1 MRRISLF
8 GILYPSV
15 RHFGDV
21 ITSQA
26 GMETMMRVCAILL
39 WAFMARG
46 VLAEAAGVPRPLG
59 PWSLRFALPPDHKPE
74 WSAKGYTCHWKILWA
89 DKERPQVRIQDNAQ
103 GHYRGY
109 VLVGRAFEIPQRL
122 PAEMKVGFRYMT
134 CCPADK
140 PPFERSGHVLMLIL
154 TPEQWA
160 KIADDPAKSEKL
172 NLWRSREF
180 AEYTENVH
188 RGPQDA
194 KEWTAWT
201 SAGLVHALR
210 RHAGKS
216 LVFVMAWGAYH
227 YHLAEWGAFDDF
239 QFTYRT
245 EVDMVREFFGSL
257 KLDLPGLAQVKAA
270 VEANDIASA
279 KRSLVAY
286 MKQRPEPTPPP
297 IDGRTDPRSIA
308 AADEIVGHVFRLVG
322 CPPHELGRKIKWN
335 EDPFDYD
342 QWAIALNRHS
352 HWRTLGRAYTGTKDE
367 KYAREFVAQL
377 TGWIDAMPVRIGSH
391 WIQGVTPEATL
402 SLDAGIRMGQTWFPA
417 YYHFLH
423 SPSFTVD
430 AHVAMLRS
438 FRDHALYLMDP
449 RHFKHGSN
457 WGMMELNGLYHIGVM
472 LPEFREAETWRKT
485 AIERMQGELDYQFY
499 PDGAQTE
506 LTPGYHG
513 VSVGNACGVLDLA
526 KRTGAPLP
534 DGMEAKLE
542 RTFEYYLR
550 IMKPDRRTPA
560 LNDSGRGGVARWLT
574 LGAQYFPHRDDF
586 TYAATNGRQGRQ
598 PEFTSCRLDHAGWCV
613 MRTGWTPEAKY
624 LLLDA
629 GPFGTGHQH
638 EDKLH
643 LIVHAFGRTVVTEPG
658 TYSYDASDWR
668 KYVLATRGHNTV
680 LVDGM
685 EQNRCRQ
692 RDTWR
697 AQQPLADRWLTTP
710 EVDYAEGTY
719 SDGYGPKVDKT
730 VTHTR
735 RVLFV
740 KPHYWIVIDELKP
753 KDDKPHVYESLF
765 HLDAATATV
774 APDTLVVR
782 TDNPTG
788 GNVAIVPLIRDG
800 LSVDI
805 VKGQTE
811 PVVQGWLPTGKHN
824 VLRPIP
830 TAIVRTEKAGHAL
843 LAYAIVPF
851 EAADLRA
858 IPKVAPVAATGPS
871 PHLAVRLE
879 FQDRATHL
887 VAFSGQTGRKL
898 EVEGLLTD
906 AEMALLAVGA
916 DGAPRL
922 VFSLAGSG
930 LASGPR

>member
-1 MRRISLF
+1 MRLMLCLVLI
-8 GILYPSV
+8 
-15 RHFGDV
+15 
-21 ITSQA
+21 
-26 GMETMMRVCAILL
+26 
-39 WAFMARG
+39 AR
-46 VLAEAAGVPRPLG
+46 AALTQTPTLPAAVG

-74 WSAKGYTCHWKILWA
+74 WSAKGYTCHWQILWA
-89 DKERPQVRIQDNAQ
+89 DKERPQVRIQDNAE

-109 VLVGRAFEIPQRL
+109 VLVGRALDIPQRL
-122 PAEMKVGFRYMT
+122 PAELKASFRYMT

-140 PPFERSGHVLMLIL
+140 PPFERSGHVSFLLL
-154 TPEQWA
+154 TPETWA
-160 KIADDPAKSEKL
+160 ALADDPAKSEKL
-172 NLWRSREF
+172 NLWRTRDF
-180 AEYTENVH
+180 AVHAENVH
-188 RGPQDA
+188 RKPQDA
-194 KEWTAWT
+194 KEWTPWT
-201 SAGLVHALR
+201 SADMVRPLR
-210 RHAGKS
+210 PYAGKS

-239 QFTYRT
+239 TFTHRT
-245 EVDMVREFFGSL
+245 EIDMVREFFESL
-257 KLDLPGLAQVKAA
+257 DLDLPGLENLKAA

-286 MKQRPEPTPPP
+286 MKARTQPTPPT
-297 IDGRTDPRSIA
+297 IAGRADSRSIA
-308 AADEIVGHVFRLVG
+308 AADKIVDHVFRFVG
-322 CPPHELGRKIKWN
+322 CPPHELGREIKWN

-352 HWRTLGRAYTGTKDE
+352 HWRTLCRAYTGTKDE

-377 TGWIDAMPVRIGSH
+377 LSWINAMPVRIGRH
-391 WIQGVTPEATL
+391 YIQGVTPEATL

-423 SPSFTVD
+423 SRSFTAD

-449 RHFKHGSN
+449 RHFKTGSN

-472 LPEFREAETWRKT
+472 LPEFKDADTWRKT
-485 AIERMQGELDYQFY
+485 AIERLQRELDYQFY
-499 PDGAQTE
+499 PDGAQVE
-506 LTPGYHG
+506 LAPGYHG

-550 IMKPDRRTPA
+550 IMMPDRRTPA
-560 LNDSGRGGVARWLT
+560 LNDSGRGGVAGWLRR
-574 LGAQYFPHRDDF
+574 GAQYFPHRDDF

-598 PEFTSCRLDHAGWCV
+598 PEFTSCRLDYAGWCV
-613 MRTGWTPEAKY
+613 MRTGWTQDAKY
-624 LLLDA
+624 MLFDA

-643 LIVHAFGRTVVTEPG
+643 IIVHAFGRTVVTEPG
-658 TYSYDASDWR
+658 NYSYDRSDWR
-668 KYVLATRGHNTV
+668 RYVLSTRGHNTV

-685 EQNRCRQ
+685 EQNRRRQ

-719 SDGYGPKVDKT
+719 RDGYGPKLDKT

-753 KDDKPHVYESLF
+753 KDDKPHLYESLF

-774 APDTLVVR
+774 APDTLVVS
-782 TDNPTG
+782 TGNPTG
-788 GNVAIVPLIRDG
+788 GNVAIVPLTRD
-800 LSVDI
+800 SIEIAI

-830 TAIVRTEKAGHAL
+830 TAVIRTRKPGPAL
-843 LAYAIVPF
+843 LAYALVPF
-851 EAADLRA
+851 EGNDLKA
-858 IPKVAPVAATGPS
+858 IPQVKPVAAEGPS
-871 PHLAVRLE
+871 PRLAVRLQ
-879 FQDRATHL
+879 FADDAVHVL
-887 VAFSGQTGRKL
+887 AFTGQGGKKL
-898 EVEGLLTD
+898 AFDGFETD
-906 AEMALLAVGA
+906 AEMALVAVAA
-916 DGAPRL
+916 DGTPRL
-922 VFSLAGSG
+922 VFSLAAGDLRSK
-930 LASGPR
+930 R